1 MSKIKIITDSASDIS
16 AENESRFAIRVIPF
30 KVALGSDSYIS
41 RVDFDNEQFY
51 TMMGKYDGIPVTSQ
65 ITPFEFEEI
74 FSDYYNQ
81 GFTDVIYISIN
92 SEGSATYGNSVM
104 AKNSF
109 FDNNPQAAGEYNI
122 YCIDSRTYT
131 GAYGYAVVKSAQ
143 MAMDGKSAD
152 EIVEFANDWLEKC
165 TIFFAPYTL
174 KYAKKSG
181 RIPSAV
187 AFVGDALGLCPI
199 MKIFDH
205 KITTFSKA
213 RGRASVVPSVADC
226 VMKEIEKGSDY
237 CIVYG
242 DDKQVRDDMAQEMTK
257 RLGYPPSDFYQIGA
271 AIAAN
276 AGPTVSGV
284 IFRSKI

>member
-1 MSKIKIITDSASDIS
+1 MSKIKIITDSASDIT
-16 AENESRFAIRVIPF
+16 AESESKLGIRVIPF
-30 KVALGSDSYIS
+30 KVALGNNSYTS
-41 RVDFDNEQFY
+41 RVDFDNDEFY
-51 TMMGKYDGIPVTSQ
+51 SMMSKYDGIPVTSQ

-74 FSDYYNQ
+74 FNDHYSQ
-81 GFTDVIYISIN
+81 GYTDIIYISIN

-109 FDNNPQAAGEYNI
+109 YDNNPKAEGAFNI

-131 GAYGYAVVKSAQ
+131 GAYGYAVVRAAQ
-143 MAMDGKSAD
+143 MAAEGRAAS
-152 EIVEFANDWLEKC
+152 EIVEFVSDWLEKS
-165 TIFFAPYTL
+165 TVFFAPYSL

-213 RGRASVVPSVADC
+213 RGKASVVPSIADC
-226 VMKEIEKGSDY
+226 VMKEIENGSDY

-242 DDKQVRDDMAQEMTK
+242 DDRQVRDDMAQEMTK

-276 AGPTVSGV
+276 AGPTVTGV
-284 IFRSKI
+284 IFRAK